1 MTQDSV
7 SDELLLEGFCAG
19 NEECAG
25 RFVLHFWRPLCWVA
39 FGIVGDSGSAEDVAQ
54 VALERAWRNGV
65 MFDPERG
72 SLDAWMTTIAR
83 NAALDWLRVKRA
95 IPIDPSEI
103 CASPTSA
110 SSGPDDWSGIEESR
124 SEIRS
129 ALASLSPVLARSV
142 VLAGAFDMTAA
153 EVAAYEHIPL
163 GTAKSRIRAAKHR
176 LRRRLDFIS
185 DEGGRYDH
193 YQG

>member
-1 MTQDSV
+1 VIVTEDSV

-25 RFVLHFWRPLCWVA
+25 RFVQHFWRRLCWIA
-39 FGIVGDSGSAEDVAQ
+39 FGIVGDSGCAEDVAQ
-54 VALERAWRNGV
+54 IALERAWRNGV
-65 MFDPERG
+65 KFDPGRG

-95 IPIDPSEI
+95 IPIDPSDI
-103 CASPTSA
+103 CASPTS
-110 SSGPDDWSGIEESR
+110 GFCDPDDWVGIEQSR
-124 SEIRS
+124 VDIRS
-129 ALASLSPVLARSV
+129 ALTSLSPVLVRSV

-163 GTAKSRIRAAKHR
+163 GTAKSRIRAGKQR
-176 LRRRLDFIS
+176 LRRQLDCF
-185 DEGGRYDH
+185 
-193 YQG
+193 Q